1 MIPMKTFILSDHDDA
16 IIGMRLAGV
25 EGLLIKGKD
34 EAERALEEVLENQE
48 IQILMVSDNVNA
60 LLEEKLLDIKINK
73 TQPLIV
79 EISTKNGMQ
88 RPDNLTNVI
97 KESIGLR
104 I

>member
-1 MIPMKTFILSDHDDA
+1 MKTYILSDHEDA

-25 EGLLIKGKD
+25 EGLLINNKE
-34 EAERALEEVLENQE
+34 EAEKALEQVLQNQE

-73 TQPLIV
+73 TRPLIV
-79 EISTKNGMQ
+79 EISTKNGLKKSDHM
-88 RPDNLTNVI
+88 TNII

>member
-1 MIPMKTFILSDHDDA
+1 MKTYILSDHDDA

-25 EGLLIKGKD
+25 EGRLIKSRE
-34 EAERALEEVLENQE
+34 EAENALKEVLENQE
-48 IQILMVSDNVNA
+48 IQILMVSEYVNA

-88 RPDNLTNVI
+88 RSDNMTNII